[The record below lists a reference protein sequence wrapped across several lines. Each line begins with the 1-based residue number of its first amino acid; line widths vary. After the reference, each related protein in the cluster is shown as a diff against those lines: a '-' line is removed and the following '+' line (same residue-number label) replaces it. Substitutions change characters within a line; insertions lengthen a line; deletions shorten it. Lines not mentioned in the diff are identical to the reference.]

1 MNVSSGVSNN
11 LQVQANLP
19 KIEIPKF
26 YGKPIEWQSFWDQ
39 LSAAVD
45 SKTNIPN
52 VVKITYLK
60 NALNKDVLET
70 ISKLTLTNE
79 NCYIALKVLK
89 EWYADKKVL
98 AGLYME
104 SFVKLQ
110 LQPIKSMQNALIDF
124 ASFLMEVLQARILPR
139 TYISMNFNFFHDFLS
154 IFSN

>member
-1 MNVSSGVSNN
+1 MNVPSGVSNN

-89 EWYADKKVL
+89 E
-98 AGLYME
+98 
-104 SFVKLQ
+104 
-110 LQPIKSMQNALIDF
+110 
-124 ASFLMEVLQARILPR
+124 
-139 TYISMNFNFFHDFLS
+139 
-154 IFSN
+154 